1 MTKFVNLTPHTLNIV
16 RADNSVL
23 IIEATGKIARVSS
36 KTEVVEVIDGIEV
49 IEPTFGDIVDLP
61 EPEEGTKFIVSRM
74 VKNLVPER
82 KDVLVPGL
90 LARDDKGNIIG
101 AKGLSY

>member
-1 MTKFVNLTPHTLNIV
+1 MTKLINLTPHTLNIV
-16 RADNSVL
+16 RADSSVL
-23 IIEATGKIARVSS
+23 TIEATGKIARVSS

-49 IEPTFGDIVDLP
+49 IEQTFGNIVDLP
-61 EPEEGTKFIVSRM
+61 EPEEGTKYIVSRM

-90 LARDDKGNIIG
+90 PVRDDKGNIIG